1 MYSWLYVDSHLDFD
15 WALYEHYWK
24 FPIDMY
30 IYLDKSK
37 VNLHYNSQHNVM
49 GTYLF
54 TKIE

>member
-1 MYSWLYVDSHLDFD
+1 MLNSHLDFD

-30 IYLDKSK
+30 IYLDNSK
-37 VNLHYNSQHNVM
+37 VNVHYNSQHNVM